1 MICVSVW
8 VCVWWVWSASVC
20 VCVCVREVCAC
31 ACTCS
36 IYGLPAVIVCSIAHL
51 QLPRQLIP
59 YGTSTTVAA
68 KARALEVAAMLLL
81 EADHKTVSIDEQ
93 VTINRMR
100 WREARTE
107 GEMQREVCVD

>member
-1 MICVSVW
+1 M
-8 VCVWWVWSASVC
+8 
-20 VCVCVREVCAC
+20 CVCVREVCAC

-68 KARALEVAAMLLL
+68 KTRALEVAAMLLL

-100 WREARTE
+100 
-107 GEMQREVCVD
+107 